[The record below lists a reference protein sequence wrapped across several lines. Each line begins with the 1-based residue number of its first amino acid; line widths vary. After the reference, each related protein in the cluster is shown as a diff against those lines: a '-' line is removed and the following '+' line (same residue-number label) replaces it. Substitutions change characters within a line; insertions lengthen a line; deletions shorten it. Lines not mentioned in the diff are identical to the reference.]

1 MMLNPIYLLAELWF
15 CISGKKQN
23 FYKNIAREI
32 RLYTKLRACSKVP
45 KKDLLLAQLVADEI
59 YKISETPSKEVLY
72 VFQNSFF
79 DLTGERYY
87 SGGAERYV
95 CDLASIARLFDLKIV
110 LIQCGDK
117 TAKTP
122 WIREK
127 EGIKVIGVNSSV
139 KRYTSIISALPEPKF
154 AIYSGFVY
162 WGNVF
167 ENSLIISHG
176 ITWDGYGRNC
186 SLVEIKS
193 ILEKFKT
200 VISVDT
206 NTVSWF
212 RSTFSKDLQ
221 EEAKK
226 FIVIPNYVDLE
237 KFYPVTKNNEAP
249 LTILFPRRLC
259 SERGFDLFY
268 SICSRLLENFPNVRI
283 DFVGFVHTDTIQ
295 QKLDVLMQSYEKRVS
310 HQLVEADEMYKIYQ
324 NSDISVIPTLYSEG
338 TSLSCL
344 EAMASGNCVIS
355 TNVGGL
361 PNLIISG
368 YNGILVNPDQKEL
381 YDALV
386 EVIVNHER
394 RISLQKNAL
403 EVVKVFSKKEWEK
416 SWMKIFK
423 QEISK

>member
-1 MMLNPIYLLAELWF
+1 M
-15 CISGKKQN
+15 
-23 FYKNIAREI
+23 
-32 RLYTKLRACSKVP
+32 
-45 KKDLLLAQLVADEI
+45 
-59 YKISETPSKEVLY
+59 
-72 VFQNSFF
+72 
-79 DLTGERYY
+79 
-87 SGGAERYV
+87 
-95 CDLASIARLFDLKIV
+95 
-110 LIQCGDK
+110 
-117 TAKTP
+117 
-122 WIREK
+122 
-127 EGIKVIGVNSSV
+127 
-139 KRYTSIISALPEPKF
+139 
-154 AIYSGFVY
+154 
-162 WGNVF
+162 
-167 ENSLIISHG
+167 
-176 ITWDGYGRNC
+176 
-186 SLVEIKS
+186 
-193 ILEKFKT
+193 
-200 VISVDT
+200 
-206 NTVSWF
+206 
-212 RSTFSKDLQ
+212 
-221 EEAKK
+221 
-226 FIVIPNYVDLE
+226 
-237 KFYPVTKNNEAP
+237 
-249 LTILFPRRLC
+249 
-259 SERGFDLFY
+259 
-268 SICSRLLENFPNVRI
+268 RI